1 MRTLARPLLSIL
13 LVVLVT
19 TWGICPCTMAS
30 ALGLGPGDAVGA
42 EGEAAGV
49 AASTTSPTP
58 PLTCCCKRMAP
69 PARES
74 DGETPPEDECPCCK
88 RGGWMRDL
96 PDQVQTVALEA
107 PGLATFDLPLLVATY
122 AHPQPTPV
130 RVLRDTGPPTC
141 WRPHASPVGIVRL
154 LS

>member
-1 MRTLARPLLSIL
+1 MRTLARPLLSVL

-30 ALGLGPGDAVGA
+30 ALGLGSA
-42 EGEAAGV
+42 EGEGAGV
-49 AASTTSPTP
+49 AASTTSPTAP
-58 PLTCCCKRMAP
+58 PTCCCKRMAP
-69 PARES
+69 PASEG

-107 PGLATFDLPLLVATY
+107 PGLAMFDLPLLVATF
-122 AHPQPTPV
+122 ANPQPTPG
-130 RVLRDTGPPTC
+130 RVLRDTGPPTR